1 MSMLHVNYLTGG
13 GDNDGGVKGN
23 KAGKPVTTVRV
34 CYGICKHDT
43 NPNQVVFVPKP
54 NQSISTAL
62 RIKREAEHLI

>member
-34 CYGICKHDT
+34 CVT
-43 NPNQVVFVPKP
+43 AFV
-54 NQSISTAL
+54 NTTLTLTEWFLCLNLTRA
-62 RIKREAEHLI
+62 